1 MLPKITDTNPEAE
14 KIQALLIPNLAK
26 PELKRDKFM
35 MCSGSAIS
43 QKNRKRGA
51 VMKFIS
57 KNDAKNKVDQIFDF
71 ALDSH
76 EKVVIS
82 SDRGNLVIIPE
93 NEWEQLQE
101 TLKLFKDKVA
111 LEALLKGHK
120 IRDNGGK
127 PDGKTISEVFDD
139 LVD

>member
-1 MLPKITDTNPEAE
+1 
-14 KIQALLIPNLAK
+14 
-26 PELKRDKFM
+26 
-35 MCSGSAIS
+35 
-43 QKNRKRGA
+43 
-51 VMKFIS
+51 MKFIS

-111 LEALLKGHK
+111 LEALLKGHN

-127 PDGKTISEVFDD
+127 PDGKTISEIFDD